1 MKKIFLVVILL
12 FGLHLHNAQ
21 VLNMGDIVPEITAP
35 TIDGKEFK
43 LSSLK
48 GKVVLM
54 DFWATWCAP
63 CVQEQPELKKLYEK
77 HKTQVDSKEFEILG
91 ISLDKSKENWQ
102 KVVEKN
108 LINWPQIGDL
118 KFWKSPIAKA
128 YSINELPYNLIIDGE
143 GKIIAKNLH
152 GEELEKFLETKWET
166 K

>member
-21 VLNMGDIVPEITAP
+21 ALKMGDVVPEISAP

-48 GKVVLM
+48 RKVVLM

-77 HKTQVDSKEFEILG
+77 NKTQVDSKEFEILG

-108 LINWPQIGDL
+108 QINWPQIGDL

-152 GEELEKFLETKWET
+152 GEELEAFLDSVFK

>member
-1 MKKIFLVVILL
+1 MTKKSIHHLYVLL
-12 FGLHLHNAQ
+12 FVAFSVQAQ
-21 VLNMGDIVPEITAP
+21 EKVTVYDTYEDFAKNVLIEDENVYVIN
-35 TIDGKEFK
+35 
-43 LSSLK
+43 
-48 GKVVLM
+48 
-54 DFWATWCAP
+54 FWATWCAP

-77 HKTQVDSKEFEILG
+77 HKAQVDSKEFEILG

-108 LINWPQIGDL
+108 QINWPQIGDL

-152 GEELEKFLETKWET
+152 GEELEAFLDSVFK

>member
-21 VLNMGDIVPEITAP
+21 ALNMGDVVPEISAP
-35 TIDGKEFK
+35 TIDGKDFK

-77 HKTQVDSKEFEILG
+77 YKTQVDSKEFEILG

-108 LINWPQIGDL
+108 QINWPQIGDL

-152 GEELEKFLETKWET
+152 GEELEAFLDSVFK

>member
-1 MKKIFLVVILL
+1 MKKIFLVVILF

-21 VLNMGDIVPEITAP
+21 ALNMGDVVPEISAP

-77 HKTQVDSKEFEILG
+77 HKAQVDSKEFEILG

-108 LINWPQIGDL
+108 QINWPQIGDL

-152 GEELEKFLETKWET
+152 GEELEAFLDSVFK